1 MNVNS
6 NEIGNLD
13 TYIEQLLTCKPLKES
28 DVKFLCEK
36 VKEIKYNIIITIH
49 SYINYINRRKRYSKK
64 KATFSQSKPLSQ
76 FAETFMD
83 SSTILWNY
91 SKSEE
96 KPRIQTTYS
105 WGTTLTEGTTLSKP

>member
-36 VKEIKYNIIITIH
+36 VKRIKIYYN
-49 SYINYINRRKRYSKK
+49 N
-64 KATFSQSKPLSQ
+64 
-76 FAETFMD
+76 
-83 SSTILWNY
+83 
-91 SKSEE
+91 
-96 KPRIQTTYS
+96 
-105 WGTTLTEGTTLSKP
+105 